1 MTPIEEAAMYAVIKQ
16 ITEES
21 MNEGIMAA
29 VEMLRIGTQK
39 FPDLTT
45 LQLADAIE
53 ATVKKDVP
61 SLPEQQ

>member
-1 MTPIEEAAMYAVIKQ
+1 MTPAEEAAMYAVIKQ

-21 MNEGIMAA
+21 MNQGIMAA
-29 VEMLRIGTQK
+29 VEMIRTGVQQ

-53 ATVKKDVP
+53 VTVTKDV
-61 SLPEQQ
+61 SHQ

>member
-1 MTPIEEAAMYAVIKQ
+1 MTPAEEAAMHAVINQ

-29 VEMLRIGTQK
+29 VQMIRLGTQK
-39 FPDLTT
+39 FPDMTI

-53 ATVKKDVP
+53 ATVTKDAP
-61 SLPEQQ
+61 RQQ

>member
-1 MTPIEEAAMYAVIKQ
+1 MTPAEEAAVYVVIKQ

-21 MNEGIMAA
+21 MKEGIMAA
-29 VEMLRIGTQK
+29 VEMIRTGVQQ

-53 ATVKKDVP
+53 ATVTKDAP
-61 SLPEQQ
+61 C

>member
-1 MTPIEEAAMYAVIKQ
+1 MTPAEEAAVYAVIKQ

-29 VEMLRIGTQK
+29 VEMIRTGVQQ

-53 ATVKKDVP
+53 ATVTKDV
-61 SLPEQQ
+61 SRQS

>member
-1 MTPIEEAAMYAVIKQ
+1 MTPAEEAAVYAVIKQ

-21 MNEGIMAA
+21 MNQGIMAA
-29 VEMLRIGTQK
+29 VEMIRTGVQR

-53 ATVKKDVP
+53 ATVTKDAP
-61 SLPEQQ
+61 CQ

>member
-1 MTPIEEAAMYAVIKQ
+1 MTPAEEAAVFAVIKQ

-21 MNEGIMAA
+21 MSQGIMAA
-29 VEMLRIGTQK
+29 VEMIRTGVQQ

-53 ATVKKDVP
+53 ATVTKDDP
-61 SLPEQQ
+61 CQ

>member
-1 MTPIEEAAMYAVIKQ
+1 MTPAEEAAVLAVIKQ

-21 MNEGIMAA
+21 MNQGIMAA
-29 VEMLRIGTQK
+29 VEMIRTGVQQ

-53 ATVKKDVP
+53 ATVTKDAP
-61 SLPEQQ
+61 CQ

>member
-1 MTPIEEAAMYAVIKQ
+1 MTPAEEAAVYAVIKQ

-21 MNEGIMAA
+21 MEEGIMAA
-29 VEMLRIGTQK
+29 VEMIRTGVQQ

-53 ATVKKDVP
+53 ATVTKDAP
-61 SLPEQQ
+61 CQ

>member
-16 ITEES
+16 IAEES

-29 VEMLRIGTQK
+29 VEMLRTGVQQ

-53 ATVKKDVP
+53 ATVTKDAP
-61 SLPEQQ
+61 CQ

>member
-1 MTPIEEAAMYAVIKQ
+1 MTPAEEAAVFAVIKQ

-21 MNEGIMAA
+21 MSQGIMAA
-29 VEMLRIGTQK
+29 VEMIRTGVQQ

-53 ATVKKDVP
+53 ATVTKDAP
-61 SLPEQQ
+61 CQ

>member
-1 MTPIEEAAMYAVIKQ
+1 MTPAEEAAVYAVIKQ

-21 MNEGIMAA
+21 MEEGIMAA
-29 VEMLRIGTQK
+29 VEMIRTGVQQ

-53 ATVKKDVP
+53 ATVTKDV
-61 SLPEQQ
+61 SRQS

>member
-1 MTPIEEAAMYAVIKQ
+1 MTPAEEAAVFAVIKQ

-21 MNEGIMAA
+21 MNQGIMAT
-29 VEMLRIGTQK
+29 VEMIRTGVQQ

-53 ATVKKDVP
+53 ATVTKDAP
-61 SLPEQQ
+61 CQ

>member
-1 MTPIEEAAMYAVIKQ
+1 MTPVEEAAVYAVIKQ

-21 MNEGIMAA
+21 TNEGIMAA
-29 VEMLRIGTQK
+29 VEMIRAGVQQ

-53 ATVKKDVP
+53 ATVTKDAP
-61 SLPEQQ
+61 CQ

>member
-1 MTPIEEAAMYAVIKQ
+1 MTPAEEAAVFAVIKQ

-21 MNEGIMAA
+21 MNQGIMAA
-29 VEMLRIGTQK
+29 VEMIRTGVQQ

-53 ATVKKDVP
+53 ATVTKDD
-61 SLPEQQ
+61 SCQ

>member
-1 MTPIEEAAMYAVIKQ
+1 MTPAEEAAVFAVIKQ

-21 MNEGIMAA
+21 MNQGIMAA
-29 VEMLRIGTQK
+29 VEMIRTGVQQ

-53 ATVKKDVP
+53 ATVTKDV
-61 SLPEQQ
+61 SRQS

>member
-1 MTPIEEAAMYAVIKQ
+1 MTPAEEAAVFVVIKQ

-21 MNEGIMAA
+21 MNQGIMAA
-29 VEMLRIGTQK
+29 VEMIRTGVQQ

-53 ATVKKDVP
+53 ATVTKDVP
-61 SLPEQQ
+61 C